1 MRKALIS
8 EAILLPIYLSVGLF
22 GYWEFVDTELP
33 SDLTYQHDKFLSAP
47 VSNKHG
53 AREFSIEEAAP
64 GQTVYRYIEYSL
76 KNKHPGLLRRTW
88 TCGDFVLQSP
98 VRTTIGE
105 VGEHKRS
112 IPHTI
117 PPFIAKP
124 TICRWEQRIE
134 YKLNPI
140 KTVTV
145 DYPPITIKVV
155 P

>member
-1 MRKALIS
+1 MKKALIS
-8 EAILLPIYLSVGLF
+8 EAILLPFYLSVGLF
-22 GYWEFVDTELP
+22 GYWKFVDTEPP
-33 SDLTYQHDKFLSAP
+33 SKLTHQHEKFVAVP
-47 VSNKHG
+47 VSDEKG
-53 AREFSIEEAAP
+53 ARNYAIDEAAP
-64 GQTVYRYIEYSL
+64 GQTVYRYLEYVL
-76 KNKHPGLLRRTW
+76 KTKKPGLLRRTW

-98 VRTTIGE
+98 VKTTIGE

-117 PPFIAKP
+117 PPFITKP
-124 TICRWEQRIE
+124 TVCRWEQRIE

-140 KTVTV
+140 NTVTV